1 MDITGKFIVT
11 GYNLYDKRVYAC
23 GDGKWSEKK
32 SEAKV
37 FKVGEPSPTFG
48 KGSNVVR
55 IKIEW
60 V

>member
-1 MDITGKFIVT
+1 MAITGKFIVT
-11 GYNLYDKRVYAC
+11 GYNLYYKRVYASS
-23 GDGKWSEKK
+23 GGKWTEKK

-37 FKVGEPSPTFG
+37 FKVGESSSAVG
-48 KGSNVVR
+48 KASNVVR

>member
-1 MDITGKFIVT
+1 MDITGKFIIT

-23 GDGKWSEKK
+23 GDGKWTENK

-37 FKVGEPSPTFG
+37 FKVGESSSDVG
-48 KGSNVVR
+48 KASNVVR